1 MNCVSLRDVSKRKS
15 QRPLVRTIAVY
26 VPYEN
31 NLPYLGILVV
41 TNNQLQR
48 GFLEDGPDVGHFQIG
63 DLVSYSYLPDF
74 EYPWVTA
81 GYGPFS
87 G

>member
-15 QRPLVRTIAVY
+15 QRPPVRTIAVY

-41 TNNQLQR
+41 TNNRLQT
-48 GFLEDGPDVGHFQIG
+48 GILKDGPESGCFQTG
-63 DLVSYSYLPDF
+63 DLVGYSYLSGF
-74 EYPWVTA
+74 EIPWVTKD
-81 GYGPFS
+81 YGPFR

>member
-1 MNCVSLRDVSKRKS
+1 MNCAPLGDVSKRKS
-15 QRPLVRTIAVY
+15 QRPPLRTIAVY

-41 TNNQLQR
+41 TNNRLQR
-48 GFLEDGPDVGHFQIG
+48 GFLKDGPKLGSFQIG
-63 DLVSYSYLPDF
+63 DLVDYSYLPGF